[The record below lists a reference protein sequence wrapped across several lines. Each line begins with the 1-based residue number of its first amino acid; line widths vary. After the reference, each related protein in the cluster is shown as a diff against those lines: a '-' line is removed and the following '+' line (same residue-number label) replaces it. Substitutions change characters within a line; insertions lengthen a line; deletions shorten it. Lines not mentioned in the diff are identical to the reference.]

1 MIPVLDCTVEKDNL
15 ERFYTQDHFN
25 VILRNSIILLKK
37 SDNMDCKWRN
47 TEGRVI
53 TITPTPTRSALV
65 RHYVETPSNSA
76 SPGRVQSGA
85 IPAGRRWW
93 QRSKV
98 RSTEYNIYIS
108 RFTPESI
115 NVQSTARIRNVTV
128 SDREVR
134 SRVRSVGDL
143 VPMSWL
149 LAVTFPPREWC
160 HDNDIPVLPPAIELV
175 GELTESC
182 S

>member
-65 RHYVETPSNSA
+65 RHNVETSNSA

-93 QRSKV
+93 QRSPQSVSKV
-98 RSTEYNIYIS
+98 RSTT
-108 RFTPESI
+108 FTFTFPESI

>member
-65 RHYVETPSNSA
+65 RHNVETSNSA

-93 QRSKV
+93 QRSPQSVSKV
-98 RSTEYNIYIS
+98 RSTEYNIYIYIS
-108 RFTPESI
+108 RVHQCTKYRTDQECHSL
-115 NVQSTARIRNVTV
+115 
-128 SDREVR
+128 R
-134 SRVRSVGDL
+134 SRGSIAGSIGGGSRTNVMAACSD
-143 VPMSWL
+143 VP
-149 LAVTFPPREWC
+149 TPR
-160 HDNDIPVLPPAIELV
+160 VV
-175 GELTESC
+175 S
-182 S
+182 